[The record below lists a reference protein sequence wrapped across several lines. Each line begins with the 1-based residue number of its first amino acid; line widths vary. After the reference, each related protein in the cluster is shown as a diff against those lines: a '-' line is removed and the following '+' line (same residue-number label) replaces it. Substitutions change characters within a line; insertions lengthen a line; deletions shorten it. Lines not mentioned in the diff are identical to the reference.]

1 MPFSSNEALPK
12 PVKEALPSEAQDI
25 FRNVVNA
32 QLGDGKSEEVAFAS
46 AWGALS
52 RQGWEKNTDGKWEK
66 VTKASFLFKVKE
78 TNVDKR
84 LVFGW
89 ASIAK
94 TASGE
99 IIEDT
104 QGDIIQVDE
113 LEKGAYRFVKN
124 SRQASE
130 MHVRMGVG
138 TMVESMVF
146 TKEKQQ
152 ALGIAEGSMA
162 EGWWVGF
169 EVSQEVFDKVK
180 DGTYSDFSIGG
191 RGKRKVI

>member
-1 MPFSSNEALPK
+1 MPFSSNETLPK
-12 PVKEALPSEAQDI
+12 SIKEALPSEAQDI

-32 QLGDGKSEEVAFAS
+32 QLGDGKSEEVSFAS

-66 VTKASFLFKVKE
+66 VTKADIVFKVTE

-94 TASGE
+94 TAAGE
-99 IIEDT
+99 TIEDT
-104 QGDIIQVDE
+104 QGDVIKVEE
-113 LEKGAYRFVKN
+113 LEKGAYLFVKN
-124 SRQASE
+124 SRQAGE

-146 TKEKQQ
+146 TKEKQK
-152 ALGIAEGSMA
+152 ALGIEKGSMP

-169 EVSQEVFDKVK
+169 EVTQEVFDKVK